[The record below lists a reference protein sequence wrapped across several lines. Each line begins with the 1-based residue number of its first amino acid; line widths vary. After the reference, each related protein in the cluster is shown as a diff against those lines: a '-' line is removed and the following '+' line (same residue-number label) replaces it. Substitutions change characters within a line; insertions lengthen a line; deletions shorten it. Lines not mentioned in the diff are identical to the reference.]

1 MPKITMS
8 IRTEPEL
15 KAKLEFMIKG
25 SGLSLA
31 DAIKTALFQYV
42 ETYEKENGKIPPDIV
57 EKRAIEILKG
67 RKL

>member
-1 MPKITMS
+1 MS

-31 DAIKTALFQYV
+31 DAIKIALFQYV
-42 ETYEKENGKIPPDIV
+42 EKYEKENGKFPQDEIDH
-57 EKRAIEILKG
+57 RAAEILKG
-67 RKL
+67 RK

>member
-15 KAKLEFMIKG
+15 KAKLEYMIKG
-25 SGLSLA
+25 SEFSLA
-31 DAIKTALFQYV
+31 DAIKTALFQYI
-42 ETYEKENGKIPPDIV
+42 EKYEKENGKIPQNIV
-57 EKRAIEILKG
+57 ESRTAEILKG